1 MMIGRQNFSSE
12 LNADDLWDLGI
23 ANQEAS
29 DLLKQVYIESLLRR
43 LGAQRVESIDNSEY
57 EHASIIHDLNEP
69 IPDVLKKSFS
79 CVFDGG
85 TLEHVFN
92 FPQAIKNCMEMVAP
106 GGHFLGITC
115 ANNFTGH
122 GFYQFSP
129 ELFYRVFSPENG
141 YVVEDMLLCQP
152 HRGAPRHKAE
162 DPAVAGHRVE
172 LTNDKPTYLI
182 VVARRTSEVEIF
194 DTTPQQSDYVNAWQ
208 LGHYPNYPVFVDRPL
223 PTRSLVAR
231 LLPRSL
237 KSLIKR
243 GALWLNKRVGNE
255 IRKD

>member
-1 MMIGRQNFSSE
+1 MGVDAQALRLFCEWQERQISFTSTMMIGRQNFSAE
-12 LNADDLWDLGI
+12 LNADDLRGLGI

-29 DLLKQVYIESLLRR
+29 DILKQGYIEPLLRR
-43 LGAQRVESIDNSEY
+43 LGAQRVESIDQSDY

-69 IPDVLKKSFS
+69 IPESLKKSFS

-92 FPQAIKNCMEMVAP
+92 FPLAIKNCMEMVAV

-141 YVVEDMLLCQP
+141 YIVEDMLLCQT
-152 HRGAPRHKAE
+152 HRGGRA
-162 DPAVAGHRVE
+162 
-172 LTNDKPTYLI
+172 
-182 VVARRTSEVEIF
+182 
-194 DTTPQQSDYVNAWQ
+194 
-208 LGHYPNYPVFVDRPL
+208 
-223 PTRSLVAR
+223 TRLR
-231 LLPRSL
+231 
-237 KSLIKR
+237 
-243 GALWLNKRVGNE
+243 
-255 IRKD
+255 IRQWRATASS